1 VYPPGV
7 LRTAARVASC
17 PAAWGRAI
25 GALLL
30 ALAAA
35 CGSGGAASPAAP
47 TTPAAA
53 SQPAGGGTA
62 GAPPAAGS
70 AATATL
76 PPAPLKLVAN
86 YAARGSGQSGFWMG
100 YEGGYF
106 REQGLDV
113 ELMNI
118 TSTSPVIQAMLANE
132 LQLGGIDASA
142 SIQATVSGADLA
154 LLIAGSNH
162 SVFSIISQP
171 EIQDPQQLRGKVMG
185 VTRIGSATQSAG
197 LLALDMWGLEPERDV
212 AFRQLGQVP
221 AILAALEAKQ
231 VDAGVL
237 SLPSTT
243 FARRAGFHELINLAT
258 QGPEYPSIVVSGLR
272 SWVNGNEE
280 AMRRFT
286 RGFVQ
291 GVHRG
296 RTDKAWAEDVYR
308 QYVEVDDAEILDEMY
323 AEFER
328 CCPRVPYVSEEGI
341 ARLLAALAKDEP
353 RLAGKQPSDFIE
365 SRFLRELETSGFIR
379 QVMGDGT

>member
-1 VYPPGV
+1 M
-7 LRTAARVASC
+7 
-17 PAAWGRAI
+17 

-30 ALAAA
+30 ISLAA
-35 CGSGGAASPAAP
+35 CGQGTAARQPEPAPSAPPSAGAASGAPTAGGAA
-47 TTPAAA
+47 
-53 SQPAGGGTA
+53 
-62 GAPPAAGS
+62 PAAGAVT
-70 AATATL
+70 AATST
-76 PPAPLKLVAN
+76 PVPIKLVAN

-132 LQLGGIDASA
+132 VQLGGIDAGA
-142 SIQATVSGADLA
+142 SILATLSGAEVA

-171 EIQDPQQLRGKVMG
+171 AIEEPAQLRGKVMG
-185 VTRIGSATQSAG
+185 ITRLGSATHSAG
-197 LLALDMWGLEPERDV
+197 LLALDLWGLEPDRDV
-212 AFRQLGQVP
+212 AFRQLNQVS
-221 AILAALEAKQ
+221 AIFAALEAHQ

-237 SLPSTT
+237 SLPSTSL
-243 FARRAGFHELINLAT
+243 ARRAGYHELINLAT

-272 SWVNGNEE
+272 SWVNGHEE

-308 QYVEVDDAEILDEMY
+308 KYVEIDDPQVLDEMY

-341 ARLLAALAKDEP
+341 ARLLGDLAQDEP
-353 RLAGKQPSDFIE
+353 RLVGKQPGDFIDA
-365 SRFLRELETSGFIR
+365 RFLRELEASGFIN
-379 QVMGDGT
+379 QVMGDAP

>member
-1 VYPPGV
+1 MAPGQYHG
-7 LRTAARVASC
+7 AARQVRCRCGGWEGAVA
-17 PAAWGRAI
+17 A
-25 GALLL
+25 L
-30 ALAAA
+30 ALVLIAA
-35 CGSGGAASPAAP
+35 CGPSGAASKPPAAP
-47 TTPAAA
+47 APTTVSGAVSGSPSGAGTVPAAA
-53 SQPAGGGTA
+53 TA
-62 GAPPAAGS
+62 A
-70 AATATL
+70 
-76 PPAPLKLVAN
+76 PAPLKLVAN

-113 ELMNI
+113 ELTNI

-132 LQLGGIDASA
+132 VQLGGIDAGA
-142 SIQATVSGADLA
+142 SIQATLSGADVA

-171 EIQDPQQLRGKVMG
+171 EIQEPAQLRGKVMG
-185 VTRIGSATQSAG
+185 ITRIGSATHSAG
-197 LLALDMWGLEPERDV
+197 LLALDMWGLEADRDV
-212 AFRQLGQVP
+212 AFRQLSQVP
-221 AILAALEAKQ
+221 AILAALEAHQ

-237 SLPSTT
+237 SLPSTSL
-243 FARRAGFHELINLAT
+243 ARRAGYHELINLAT

-308 QYVEVDDAEILDEMY
+308 KYVEVDDPQILDEMY

-341 ARLLAALAKDEP
+341 ARLLADMAKDEP
-353 RLAGKQPSDFIE
+353 RLAGKQPTDFIE
-365 SRFLRELETSGFIR
+365 ARFLRELESSGFIK
-379 QVMGDGT
+379 QVMGDAP

>member
-1 VYPPGV
+1 MRGHWARLPHT
-7 LRTAARVASC
+7 TAT
-17 PAAWGRAI
+17 AI
-25 GALLL
+25 GVSALLL
-30 ALAAA
+30 VLA
-35 CGSGGAASPAAP
+35 CGPAPAP
-47 TTPAAA
+47 PGDRAPAAA
-53 SQPAGGGTA
+53 SAAPVASSPVSSPASS
-62 GAPPAAGS
+62 PPES
-70 AATATL
+70 
-76 PPAPLKLVAN
+76 PAPLQPVH
-86 YAARGSGQSGFWMG
+86 GSYSGIQVVQAPAWFAL
-100 YEGGYF
+100 EGGYF

-132 LQLGGIDASA
+132 VQLGGIDAGA
-142 SIQATVSGADLA
+142 SILATLSGAEVA

-171 EIQDPQQLRGKVMG
+171 AIEEPAQLRGKVMG
-185 VTRIGSATQSAG
+185 ITRLGSATHSAG
-197 LLALDMWGLEPERDV
+197 LLALDLWGLEPDRDV
-212 AFRQLGQVP
+212 AFRQLNQVS
-221 AILAALEAKQ
+221 AIFAALEAHQ

-237 SLPSTT
+237 SLPSTSL
-243 FARRAGFHELINLAT
+243 ARRAGYHELINLAT

-272 SWVNGNEE
+272 SWVNGHEE

-308 QYVEVDDAEILDEMY
+308 KYVEIDDPQVLDEMY

-341 ARLLAALAKDEP
+341 ARLLGDLAQDEP
-353 RLAGKQPSDFIE
+353 RLVGKQPGDFIDA
-365 SRFLRELETSGFIR
+365 RFLRELEASGFIN
-379 QVMGDGT
+379 QVMGDAP